1 MKRLSLIPLLVFPVL
16 AAAESVSAA
25 QDVFSGPVRA
35 EVVRIVDG
43 DTILVHARPWP
54 GQIIETYVR
63 LRGIDT
69 PELHSSCAD
78 ERRAAGEARDMVAS
92 LVHDGDE
99 VELEKISGDKYFG
112 RVVADVTLTD
122 RSNLSSTLLLKGL
135 AVSYDGGRKT
145 PYPCPGS

>member
-1 MKRLSLIPLLVFPVL
+1 MKRLTLIPFLLFSVL
-16 AAAESVSAA
+16 TTAREGTAA
-25 QDVFSGPVRA
+25 QDIYSGPVRA
-35 EVVRIVDG
+35 EVVRIIDG

-78 ERRAAGEARDMVAS
+78 ERRAAGEARDLVAS

-122 RSNLSSTLLLKGL
+122 RSDLSTTLLREGL